1 MDEFLKILGVDSDK
15 LKTDAKNRRRDEG
28 IGCSICD
35 FSGYIKKEDNKTSM
49 CVCLKDQYFKELFI
63 KANVP
68 NLYIGKSV
76 DDWDT
81 RIDSRGNELGAE
93 QKISEWVFTLIKAY
107 DKKLR
112 AIVSGNSPK
121 IIHSFNKED
130 FLHSLIFEGNIGS
143 GKTFIASVLVQS
155 AIRKGLTAK
164 FYDWTDITTTIS
176 DFDKK
181 DVIDSYLDE
190 FRNLDF
196 IAIDAVEHYSF
207 MPNHAIPLLDRIF
220 KSRLNSGKPTII
232 MTSPNY
238 ININGGSGWN
248 SFLRNCLAVKLPNAR
263 R

>member
-15 LKTDAKNRRRDEG
+15 LKSDAKNRRKDEG

-35 FSGYIKKEDNKTSM
+35 YSGYIKKDNKSSM

-68 NLYIGKSV
+68 YLYVSKSV

-81 RIDSRGNELGAE
+81 RIDSKGNHLGAE

-107 DKKLR
+107 DKKLS
-112 AIVSGNSPK
+112 AIVNGNSPK
-121 IIHSFNKED
+121 IIHSHGQED
-130 FLHSLIFEGNIGS
+130 FLHSIIFEGAIGS

-155 AIRKGLTAK
+155 AIRKGLTSK
-164 FYDWTDITTTIS
+164 FYDWTEIITTLS

-181 DVIDSYLDE
+181 DYVEVILDE

-196 IAIDAVEHYSF
+196 IAIDAVEHYSY
-207 MPNHAIPLLDRIF
+207 MPNHVIPLLDRIF
-220 KSRLNSGKPTII
+220 KARLNSGKPSIV

-238 ININGGSGWN
+238 TNINGGSGWN
-248 SFLRNCLAVKLPNAR
+248 SFLRNCLSVKLPNAR